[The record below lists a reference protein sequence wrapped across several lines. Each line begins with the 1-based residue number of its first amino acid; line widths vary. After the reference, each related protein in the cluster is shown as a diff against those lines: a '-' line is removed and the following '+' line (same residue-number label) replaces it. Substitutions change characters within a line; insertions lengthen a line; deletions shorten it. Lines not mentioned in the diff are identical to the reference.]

1 MPIGAY
7 DAPSG
12 RDVHM
17 NPEEAV
23 RAFVDLGAKVLIPM
37 HYATFHLG
45 NEPHEEPLERLL
57 IEADRCGISDRILI
71 AEEGVGI
78 EW

>member
-7 DAPSG
+7 DSPSG

-17 NPEEAV
+17 NPEEAL
-23 RAFVDLGAKVLIPM
+23 RAFADLGAKVLIPM
-37 HYATFHLG
+37 HYATFMLG
-45 NEPHEEPLERLL
+45 NEPRHEPLERLL
-57 IEADRCGISDRILI
+57 LEADRMGISEKILI
-71 AEEGVGI
+71 LEEGVGL